1 MISIRCSDPNCPQYD
16 VEFHM
21 MGDHPYVCCGGCGI
35 HLAPYDLRLDP
46 ELPSGFPV
54 MEANNRSEL

>member
-1 MISIRCSDPNCPQYD
+1 MISVRCSDPKCPQHD

-21 MGDHPYVCCGGCGI
+21 MGDHPYVCCGGCGV
-35 HLAPYDLRLDP
+35 HLEPYDLRPDP

-54 MEANNRSEL
+54 TE